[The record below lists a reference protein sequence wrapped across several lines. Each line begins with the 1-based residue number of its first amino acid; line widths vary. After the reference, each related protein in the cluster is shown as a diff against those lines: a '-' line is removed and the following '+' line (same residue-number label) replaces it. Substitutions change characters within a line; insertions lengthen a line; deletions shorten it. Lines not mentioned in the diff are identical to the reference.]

1 MFANEIEPVFNK
13 FYPEV
18 CKKSGIFASLAFLT
32 NGNINEIAEILQEST
47 NTITELFNKDFG
59 PDVIQCF

>member
-1 MFANEIEPVFNK
+1 MKLNQYSISFNGKLVKYLEYLFA
-13 FYPEV
+13 
-18 CKKSGIFASLAFLT
+18 ALAFLT

>member
-1 MFANEIEPVFNK
+1 MKLNQYSISFNGK
-13 FYPEV
+13 LVKYLEYL
-18 CKKSGIFASLAFLT
+18 FASLAFLT

>member
-1 MFANEIEPVFNK
+1 MKLNQYSISFNGK
-13 FYPEV
+13 LVKYLEYL
-18 CKKSGIFASLAFLT
+18 FASLAFLT

-59 PDVIQCF
+59 PDVVQCF